1 MHDISAQILQYKH
14 RSEAILV
21 KYWSTVAMDFVLL
34 ADAPEAL
41 DTVAVW
47 YFEQWCRDS
56 GRYSLDQVKQKL
68 AKANSSL
75 GAPMLVV
82 ARESGVLVGAAEL
95 KIREMPVFPDY
106 EFWLGGVYVAEHAR
120 GKGLASALVNEVLG
134 RAKQAGIRRLYLQTE
149 DLSGGVYLRHGF
161 TALQQTESYGGK
173 VLVMVADLSL
183 AKVAAEGEGN
193 DISSH

>member
-1 MHDISAQILQYKH
+1 
-14 RSEAILV
+14 
-21 KYWSTVAMDFVLL
+21 MDFVLL

-41 DTVAVW
+41 DTVALW

-56 GRYSLDQVKQKL
+56 GRYSLEQVKQKL
-68 AKANSSL
+68 AKANSSF
-75 GAPMLVV
+75 GAPLLVI

-106 EFWLGGVYVAEHAR
+106 EFWLGGVYVVEHAR
-120 GKGLASALVNEVLG
+120 GKGLASALVNEVLS
-134 RAKQAGIRRLYLQTE
+134 RAKLAGIRRLYLQTE

-161 TALQQTESYGGK
+161 TALQQTESYGVK

-183 AKVAAEGEGN
+183 AMEIEEGGRQ
-193 DISSH
+193 

>member
-1 MHDISAQILQYKH
+1 
-14 RSEAILV
+14 
-21 KYWSTVAMDFVLL
+21 MDFVLL

-41 DTVAVW
+41 DTVALW

-56 GRYSLDQVKQKL
+56 GRYSLEQVRQKL
-68 AKANSSL
+68 AQSTSTQ
-75 GAPMLVV
+75 GPPMLVL
-82 ARESGVLVGAAEL
+82 AKGHGVLVGAAEL
-95 KIREMPVFPDY
+95 KIREMPAFADY

-120 GKGLASALVNEVLG
+120 GKGLASALVNEVLD

-161 TALQQTESYGGK
+161 TALQQAESYGAK

-183 AKVAAEGEGN
+183 AKMAAKGEGQ
-193 DISSH
+193 

>member
-1 MHDISAQILQYKH
+1 
-14 RSEAILV
+14 
-21 KYWSTVAMDFVLL
+21 MDFVLL

-41 DTVAVW
+41 DTVALW

-56 GRYSLDQVKQKL
+56 GRYSLEQVKQKL
-68 AKANSSL
+68 AKANSRL

-82 ARESGVLVGAAEL
+82 ARESGVSVGAAEL
-95 KIREMPVFPDY
+95 KIREMPAFPDY

-120 GKGLASALVNEVLG
+120 GKGLASALVNEVLS

-149 DLSGGVYLRHGF
+149 ELSVGLYLRHGF
-161 TALQQTESYGGK
+161 SALQLTESYGIK

-183 AKVAAEGEGN
+183 GTEEGRGL
-193 DISSH
+193 